1 MFVKHNCAQLVAYD
15 YPTRY
20 MVFNHHLVEEFK
32 EDIVPFSIKDILAAY
47 KFEIDWAGR
56 IK

>member
-1 MFVKHNCAQLVAYD
+1 
-15 YPTRY
+15 

-32 EDIVPFSIKDILAAY
+32 DDIVLFSIKDILAAY